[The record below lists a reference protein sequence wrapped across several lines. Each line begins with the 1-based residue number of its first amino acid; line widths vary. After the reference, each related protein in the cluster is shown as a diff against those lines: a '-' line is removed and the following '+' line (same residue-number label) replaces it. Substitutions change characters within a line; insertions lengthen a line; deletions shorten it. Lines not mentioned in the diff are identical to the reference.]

1 MFLLNLY
8 TIIVKIAAKILF
20 FADIGKFSGK
30 KMRIFF
36 IFADICKCL
45 CLYCRWSVVQMV
57 YILQKKK
64 RKNGLS
70 HNHS

>member
-1 MFLLNLY
+1 MDTLNTHVEVQYIIERHLLERV
-8 TIIVKIAAKILF
+8 IVGKFNSKSAAKILF

-45 CLYCRWSVVQMV
+45 V
-57 YILQKKK
+57 
-64 RKNGLS
+64 
-70 HNHS
+70 